1 MFHLSIYQNTNTFAN
16 DYLEQEIEGK
26 TPKIAM
32 ISLKDAVSNA
42 YCLMILISSN
52 YKQFTKELQINFPGN
67 TLKYILPKSM
77 IVCVSLTEEN
87 SCKEHY
93 FLDSQIKL
101 KLPSP
106 APPPQILELMHS
118 AVFRKK
124 NYLLKKYFV
133 CMHCVFC
140 KHHKSKSK

>member
-1 MFHLSIYQNTNTFAN
+1 
-16 DYLEQEIEGK
+16 
-26 TPKIAM
+26 
-32 ISLKDAVSNA
+32 
-42 YCLMILISSN
+42 MIL
-52 YKQFTKELQINFPGN
+52 
-67 TLKYILPKSM
+67 
-77 IVCVSLTEEN
+77 CVSLTKEN

-124 NYLLKKYFV
+124 ITF
-133 CMHCVFC
+133 
-140 KHHKSKSK
+140 

>member
-1 MFHLSIYQNTNTFAN
+1 
-16 DYLEQEIEGK
+16 
-26 TPKIAM
+26 
-32 ISLKDAVSNA
+32 
-42 YCLMILISSN
+42 
-52 YKQFTKELQINFPGN
+52 
-67 TLKYILPKSM
+67 M

-106 APPPQILELMHS
+106 APPPQTLELMHS

-124 NYLLKKYFV
+124 LPFKKIF
-133 CMHCVFC
+133 CMHALCFF
-140 KHHKSKSK
+140 